1 MGVTIVEEEII
12 NHGIVIKK
20 KYKMDLPISL
30 LPAVT
35 ATTPSD
41 LFATVNG
48 GETRK
53 VTLQQLLG
61 LNTVSSKAQ
70 YRTAENTD
78 QTFISSIGSFTK
90 ILTDGTTAGPLIVDF
105 TIGDNIATYTGTTG
119 KYFKSSV
126 SLAARTTNE
135 DVMIFALAVNGVVL
149 DTSKVQTMNF
159 FNEFISTFTHDVF
172 YLNPGDYVEVWCTNN
187 TSVSNVSVAALNV
200 IIEEF

>member
-1 MGVTIVEEEII
+1 
-12 NHGIVIKK
+12 
-20 KYKMDLPISL
+20 MDLPISL

-90 ILTDGTTAGPLIVDF
+90 ILTSGTLAGPLVVDF
-105 TIGDNIATYTGTTG
+105 AIGNNIATYTGSTG
-119 KYFKSSV
+119 KYFKANVTLAAKSDADN
-126 SLAARTTNE
+126 SLAF
-135 DVMIFALAVNGVVL
+135 VIAVNGASL
-149 DTSKVQTMNF
+149 DTSRVQMDSSSN
-159 FNEFISTFTHDVF
+159 NEFMSIFTHDVF
-172 YLNPGDYVEVWCTNN
+172 YLDPGDYVEIWCTNN
-187 TSVSNVSVAALNV
+187 STLVSVDVPALNV